1 MRIPVYKRIFLNFVL
16 VIALFGIMGA
26 ILSASLI
33 SRNTLT
39 EAQRRVR
46 LDLRS
51 AWSIIQ
57 GEIDSLRLF
66 VVVLAGGSRVA
77 NAYREP
83 GSPACR
89 ATMEAVR
96 RKCGFDFL
104 SLTNSEGRV
113 IVRTLEP
120 YHTGDYLSNDPLV
133 SQALQGKT
141 VSGFVILG
149 PQRLHAEGGDLEER
163 AFIVFE
169 PTAKAKPRAKAS
181 ESSGMALMTATP
193 VRDEKGNISGV
204 LYAGILLNRNHSLAD
219 RIRSIIFED
228 KIYDGRD
235 LGTVTIFQWDARIA
249 TNVMTASG
257 NRAIGTRVSGDV
269 YDKVLENNLNWYDR
283 AFVVNDWYLS
293 AYDPIHDSRGKVIGI
308 LYVGVLAKKY
318 DDIKRSLWNL
328 YGAVSIG
335 VVIIVLVLGL
345 IFSRR
350 LTGSLSRLADAAGRI
365 SNGDLE
371 LKVPEPSADDEILDL
386 TRSFNAMAES
396 LRDREERLKLANTEL
411 ESTNV
416 SLQQINGNYLDMLG
430 FVSHELKNTLGVI
443 YTSARALDTGIVGVL
458 TKSQGALV
466 GNISKS
472 IDRAVR
478 MTRNYLDLAR
488 IEKGELIVQAKEID
502 IAGDVVNPVID
513 ELGQAMADNGM
524 TIENQLPESLP
535 YRGDPDLLQIVYK
548 NLLHNALKYGRENG
562 KIKIGFKQEET
573 RYQFEVWNEGRGLS
587 PDEIALL
594 FQRFVRLG
602 DDVKGYRSTGLGLFI
617 TKEIIEKH
625 GGTIRAESQPGEWIN
640 FIFTLPR

>member
-83 GSPACR
+83 ESPACR

-524 TIENQLPESLP
+524 TIENQLPESLL
-535 YRGDPDLLQIVYK
+535 YTGDPDLLQIVYK

-625 GGTIRAESQPGEWIN
+625 GGTIRAESQPGDWIN

>member
-16 VIALFGIMGA
+16 VIILFGIMGA

-83 GSPACR
+83 ESPACR

-416 SLQQINGNYLDMLG
+416 SLHQINGNYLDMLG

-524 TIENQLPESLP
+524 TIENQLPESLL
-535 YRGDPDLLQIVYK
+535 YTGDPDLLQIVYK

-625 GGTIRAESQPGEWIN
+625 GGTIRAESQPGDWIN

>member
-16 VIALFGIMGA
+16 VIILFGIMGA

-396 LRDREERLKLANTEL
+396 LRDREEKLKLANTEL

-524 TIENQLPESLP
+524 TIENQLPESLL
-535 YRGDPDLLQIVYK
+535 YTGDPDLLQIVYK